1 MAGNVLELSD
11 SDVARRSESIQRIAD
26 CTGAAMKKFSG
37 LLYVYH
43 ADETVFVG
51 RKKMKIHENKDSV
64 SR

>member
-11 SDVARRSESIQRIAD
+11 SDVARRSESIQRITD
-26 CTGAAMKKFSG
+26 CTRAAMKKLSR
-37 LLYVYH
+37 LLYVYQT
-43 ADETVFVG
+43 DETVFVG